1 MPVAQ
6 ASFRLGALL
15 IASLALA
22 GGMPRTPSP
31 RIASGK
37 IAATAWPYL
46 PGSTLPLRI
55 DGFAAPYHAAVLGP
69 GILSPDGVYEIPQR
83 ALPGTALLVAGNTH
97 GLAAANLRIGAPPR
111 ATQPFLVV
119 ASYDDGVVFHNAD
132 DFSVLGVL
140 ATGGP
145 PSDATI
151 DPLGRIVAT
160 DTQGSALTLAILSP
174 WAVLHVAGVALGN
187 NVAVDPATHA
197 IFVTNRDLAGSGAL
211 TRVSVDGSVAH
222 TATGATPEGLAVD
235 AARHIVYVA
244 NTNDGTVA
252 AVDTHSMRVVRR
264 FGAVPRVFSLALT
277 PGGSRL
283 YAISNQSESS
293 PFAAPGAAVAI
304 ELGTRPHVVARSARL
319 VFPVG
324 AALDPASHTLFVTDE
339 QLGEVYV
346 LDAATLRAKHAP
358 LTTCSI
364 PWKPFFDA
372 ISTRLYVPCAGADAV
387 DVFDARTLRRVP
399 HAPFATGGYPLAVA
413 AWHPPAK

>member
-1 MPVAQ
+1 MP
-6 ASFRLGALL
+6 FRLGALL

-55 DGFAAPYHAAVLGP
+55 DGFAAPYHAALLGP
-69 GILSPDGVYEIPQR
+69 GMLSPDGMYEIPQR
-83 ALPGTALLVAGNTH
+83 ALPGSALLVAGNAH
-97 GLAAANLRIGAPPR
+97 GLAAANLRIGTPPR
-111 ATQPFLVV
+111 ATQPFLLV

-140 ATGGP
+140 ATGGT

-160 DTQGSALTLAILSP
+160 DTQGSALTLATLSP
-174 WAVLHVAGVALGN
+174 WAVLHVAGVALGD
-187 NVAVDPATHA
+187 NVAVDPTTHS
-197 IFVTNRDLAGSGAL
+197 IFVTNRDLAGNGAL
-211 TRVSVDGSVAH
+211 TRVSLDGSVAH
-222 TATGATPEGLAVD
+222 VATGATPEGLAVD
-235 AARHIVYVA
+235 AARHVVYVA

-252 AVDTHSMRVVRR
+252 VVDTHSMRVVRR

-277 PGGSRL
+277 ADGSRL

-304 ELGTRPHVVARSARL
+304 ELGARPHVVARSARL

-372 ISTRLYVPCAGADAV
+372 IGMRLYVPCAGADAV
-387 DVFDARTLRRVP
+387 DAFDARTLRRAP

-413 AWHPPAK
+413 AWHPPA